1 MTATAVHNVNFH
13 GVGEPPRVLEAGE
26 AMVWLATDRFLQTL
40 DALSVRRDVCLS
52 FDDGNR
58 SDLEVAL
65 PALLE
70 RDLTATFFVLA
81 GRLGDPQFLSA
92 ENVRELRAAGMA
104 IGSHGLHHRDWRRV
118 SDEELDA
125 ELSQSRRILEDI
137 LGAPVTRAAIPF
149 GSYDRRVLTQARR
162 DGGYTRVFTSDG
174 GPARR
179 DAWLQPRTTVGNDG
193 VPTAALTQ
201 PPSVRATAARSL
213 KRTVKRWR

>member
-1 MTATAVHNVNFH
+1 MTPTVVHNVNFH
-13 GVGEPPRVLEAGE
+13 GVAEPPRVLEAGE
-26 AMVWLATDRFLQTL
+26 AMVWLAKDRFLQTL
-40 DALSVRRDVCLS
+40 DALRLRRDVCIS

-81 GRLGDPQFLSA
+81 GRLGDPQFLGA
-92 ENVRELRAAGMA
+92 ENVRELHAAGMA

-118 SDEELDA
+118 CDEELAA
-125 ELSQSRRILEDI
+125 ELSQSRRILEDVV
-137 LGAPVTRAAIPF
+137 GAPVTQAAIPF
-149 GSYDRRVLTQARR
+149 GSYDRRVLAQARR
-162 DGGYTRVFTSDG
+162 DGGYARVFTSDG

-201 PPSVRATAARSL
+201 PPSARGNAARSL
-213 KRTVKRWR
+213 KRVVKRWR